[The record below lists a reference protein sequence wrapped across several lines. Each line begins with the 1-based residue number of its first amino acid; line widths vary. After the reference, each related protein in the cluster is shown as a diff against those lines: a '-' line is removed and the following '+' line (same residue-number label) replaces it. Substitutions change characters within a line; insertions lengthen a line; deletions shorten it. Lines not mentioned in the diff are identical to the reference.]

1 MLRPMIP
8 LTLNV
13 AILDG
18 HTRLTRLETNALFYA
33 TIGATDVNL
42 VHPGEI
48 WAGTQPLRAR
58 KSMARGV
65 RTT

>member
-18 HTRLTRLETNALFYA
+18 HTRLTRLETNAPLLPTLGTA
-33 TIGATDVNL
+33 DDRRIALSCL
-42 VHPGEI
+42 VHSRD
-48 WAGTQPLRAR
+48 Q
-58 KSMARGV
+58 
-65 RTT
+65 